1 MYNSCSAV
9 AAPRSSTP
17 SARFASRLVLVV
29 ATTLSNASLA
39 QQMSLS
45 EGFQTPPNI
54 VPLDTPVSYQFK
66 VENLGADDPPL
77 PDGSDGAVEN
87 WIEIRVDGKL
97 VPANTFEFT
106 STDCVIYPS
115 EPDVWRCNDLAIGE
129 SQTVTFNWES
139 PEEGFRE
146 VDFVGTWNFVP
157 PDILVG
163 GTSDP
168 KILVFDTYI
177 GYEKRQTFYDS
188 IEFSGDFPG
197 TSAQGTIGAV
207 WDGTSELN
215 LVAGGDPICVG
226 GKGNE
231 AGKSCLADGGVACEE
246 DEGVCQTSI
255 PATGF
260 ALTLDSAGS
269 IGFNVKVERPGVSYS
284 GEMPVSVTFE
294 LPEDGVVA
302 PEELFTIST
311 NWGTPYG
318 TRPPLNG
325 GARFETSDPGN
336 ISVRFGLSTDLELDV
351 KTLGCFDGKCQAGQV
366 TEPTGPI
373 SETYEMFRVGLNAF
387 GEDFIQN
394 TFELG
399 DELTWADY
407 LAQAEVIIGGDGK
420 LSDPLELD
428 VLRTINGGFAGLSQ
442 MLIGTDYG
450 NVSAISATTGMQV
463 PKGRSLSNGWS
474 ENAVELVLDATNLWP
489 LVYGFICNCVPFI
502 LNGTAADLAA
512 IALAKT
518 DPTGKTSTA
527 LNTLKWLGDS
537 LGYTIAEVE
546 LEGQYDVANSFQ
558 LTPRA
563 PMLRIMKGEEALS
576 NWFKAG
582 DDVSV
587 LMPLDPSEITVEI
600 RLDSSFNSNLMV
612 LGRDAEVDMNALS
625 LEFLT
630 FSTDDL
636 WNNPL
641 RKRVV
646 GTGHETILGRARQS
660 DPVTSDIIERQLFFP
675 EALSEPRVS
684 LSGGGEITFGGSDGS
699 CWDPDNLPPGTPSGI
714 SWNENDGCVVS
725 FRDLTLNGQILL
737 KSFSNSEISLTLQN
751 STLNG
756 QEDQLAQVELNPNGD
771 TSVQFRGETR
781 NSGIDSVDLFFNDP
795 LSSGNHNRLIFDTTF
810 GAFIRNSLL
819 RGQTSNENQSDII
832 LRSGKLWIDNTN
844 MELDNITVEEGEIS
858 MQDSVAELRN
868 LQLGGSAE
876 SALRMTRDSL
886 ITTSSNASW
895 SSSLLEIGNGS
906 LVNVSG
912 QMNNQGE
919 IDLELGGWLTVLE
932 GDEPAFPD
940 RLTSIGQDPGIVN
953 IVGMNYLETAQAAL
967 SLVPDPVLDP
977 VSLFENQVEGS
988 RLETGVLL
996 LDGGE
1001 IENQVINNVGG
1012 TLLALGGTISDVAIN
1027 MGGTAIMMIA
1037 RDPLMFNQSTISGT
1051 GNIQIEPLG
1060 TWVLDQAEIGDPV
1073 GESSS
1078 LAVNNKGLMTVAS
1091 TAAFLNSST
1100 LVNDGTVEVDF
1111 ARELSVGL
1119 FQQISGLLDID
1130 GTLNANQTA
1139 QIFGGQI
1146 GGTGT
1151 FNGSLGITNG
1161 ELIATGLT
1169 ITDGYIHGGQASLML
1184 DLSLTPNP
1192 EITVGSAELSGRL
1205 SIVLTQADIDAL
1217 VVGSGFEFMY
1227 YDSVTGQFSSV
1238 VLLLPDGTAVQDY
1251 RAEVIYGPTAASV
1264 RWLDAEEFEENL
1276 GELPT
1281 FRSGFEG
1288 GNQ

>member
-1 MYNSCSAV
+1 MHNSCPTV
-9 AAPRSSTP
+9 ATPQSSTL
-17 SARFASRLVLVV
+17 SARFASRLALVMG
-29 ATTLSNASLA
+29 TMLSTASLA

-45 EGFQTPPNI
+45 ESVQSPPNI

-66 VENLGADDPPL
+66 IENPELFEYDPPI
-77 PDGSDGAVEN
+77 PDGSDGDVEN
-87 WIEIRVDGKL
+87 WIQVKVDGQL
-97 VPANTFEFT
+97 VSAKDGPFT
-106 STDCVIYPS
+106 TTDCVVWQS
-115 EPDVWRCNDLAIGE
+115 EPDFFRCDDLAIGE
-129 SQTVTFNWES
+129 SQTVTFTWNS
-139 PEEGFRE
+139 PEKGFRE
-146 VDFVGTWNFVP
+146 VDFIGTWNFVP

-177 GYEKRQTFYDS
+177 GYEKRQTFYDT

-197 TSAQGTIGAV
+197 TSARGTIGAV
-207 WDGTSELN
+207 WDGISELN

-269 IGFNVKVERPGVSYS
+269 IGFNVKVERPEVSYS

-325 GARFETSDPGN
+325 GARFETTDPGN

-373 SETYEMFRVGLNAF
+373 SETYEMFRVGLDAF
-387 GEDFIQN
+387 GEDIFQN

-399 DELTWADY
+399 DELTWPEF
-407 LAQAEVIIGGDGK
+407 LAQAEITVDGAIP
-420 LSDPLELD
+420 DPLEMD
-428 VLRTINGGFAGLSQ
+428 VLRTIKGDFAGLSR
-442 MLIGTDYG
+442 MGIGTDYG
-450 NVSAISATTGMQV
+450 NVSAISQTTSQQV

-474 ENAVELVLDATNLWP
+474 ENAVNLVLDLTNLWP
-489 LVYGFICNCVPFI
+489 IVYSFACNCVPLI

-512 IALAKT
+512 IALAKG
-518 DPTGKTSTA
+518 DPTGKTSKA
-527 LNTLKWLGDS
+527 LNTLYWIGDT
-537 LGYTIAEVE
+537 LRYTIVESEV
-546 LEGQYDVANSFQ
+546 EGQYDVANNFQ

-563 PMLRIMKGEEALS
+563 PMLKIMKGEEALS

-582 DDVSV
+582 DDVSIV
-587 LMPLDPSEITVEI
+587 MPADPSDITVEI
-600 RLDSSFNSNLMV
+600 KLDSSFNSNLMV
-612 LGRDAEVDMNALS
+612 WGRDAVIDMNALS

-641 RKRVV
+641 RKKVI
-646 GTGHETILGRARQS
+646 GSGEETILGLTRQS
-660 DPVTSDIIERQLFFP
+660 DPITSDTIERKLFFP
-675 EALSEPRVS
+675 ETLSEPRAS
-684 LSGGGEITFGGSDGS
+684 LSGGGGITFGGSDGS
-699 CWDPDNLPPGTPSGI
+699 CWEPDNLPPGVPSGI

-725 FRDLTLNGQILL
+725 FRDLTLNGEVLL

-756 QEDQLAQVELNPNGD
+756 QEFQLAQVELDPNGD

-781 NSGIDSVDLFFNDP
+781 NSGMDRVDLFFNDS
-795 LSSGNHNRLIFDTTF
+795 LSWGNHNRLIFDTSF
-810 GAFIRNSLL
+810 GGFIRNSLL

-832 LRSGKLWIDNTN
+832 LESGKLWIDNTD
-844 MELDNITVEEGEIS
+844 MELDNISVWEGEIS
-858 MQDSVAELRN
+858 MQDSLAELRN
-868 LQLGGSAE
+868 LQLSGSAG
-876 SALRMTRDSL
+876 SALRLTRDSL

-895 SSSLLEIGNGS
+895 STSVLEIGNGS

-912 QMNNQGE
+912 RMNNQGE
-919 IDLELGGWLTVLE
+919 IDLELGGWLAVLQ

-940 RLTSIGQDPGIVN
+940 SLLSVGQDPGIVN

-977 VSLFENQVEGS
+977 VSLFENQVKGS
-988 RLETGVLL
+988 RMETGVLL

-1027 MGGTAIMMIA
+1027 MGGNAIMLIA
-1037 RDPLMFNQSTISGT
+1037 RDPLVFNQSTISGT

-1060 TWVLDQAEIGDPV
+1060 SWVLDQAEIGDPV
-1073 GESSS
+1073 GEPSN
-1078 LAVNNKGLMTVAS
+1078 LAVKNLGLVTVAS
-1091 TAAFLNSST
+1091 TAEFLNSST
-1100 LVNDGTVEVDF
+1100 LVNDGAVEVGS
-1111 ARELSVGL
+1111 ARGLSVGL
-1119 FQQISGLLDID
+1119 FEQVSGRLEIN
-1130 GTLNANQTA
+1130 GTMNANQRA
-1139 QIFGGQI
+1139 VILGGQV

-1151 FNGSLGITNG
+1151 LNGSLVISNG

-1169 ITDGYIHGGQASLML
+1169 ITDDYIHSGQASLML
-1184 DLSLTPNP
+1184 DLSLTPSP

-1205 SIVLTQADIDAL
+1205 TIVLTQADIDAL

-1227 YDSVTGQFSSV
+1227 YDSVSGQFSSV

-1251 RAEVIYGPTAASV
+1251 GAEVVYGPTAASV
-1264 RWLDAEEFEENL
+1264 RWLDAEEFEEEL